1 MMDDAFSLQDSTI
14 AILGLGLMGGSLA
27 MALEGKCRD
36 LVGCDPEPEA
46 VEAAC
51 RLRIVREAATNP
63 ATILDHADVVI
74 LAAPV
79 PAILDILDTI
89 PSWITRPCILIDLG
103 SSKQRIVEAMARLPE
118 RFDPVGG
125 HPLCGKE
132 KLSLENAEGALYE
145 GALFLLTP
153 LERTGARAISAAR
166 QIAAAAGA
174 RPLLMGAAEHDRILA
189 FTSHMPYLL
198 SSALA
203 RAVPREC
210 SALVGPGFR
219 STSRLA
225 GTPSSMMLGVLQ
237 SNCQNVLTALH
248 QLQGALAEVELA
260 LATEDA
266 PRLERLL
273 NEARASYGELVQ

>member
-1 MMDDAFSLQDSTI
+1 MDDAFSLQDSTI

-27 MALEGKCRD
+27 MALERKCRD
-36 LVGCDPEPEA
+36 LVGCDPDLA
-46 VEAAC
+46 TVEAAC
-51 RLRIVREAATNP
+51 RRRVVSRAATDP
-63 ATILDHADVVI
+63 APIVAEADVVI
-74 LAAPV
+74 LAAPG
-79 PAILDILDTI
+79 PAILGLLDTI

-132 KLSLENAEGALYE
+132 KLSLENTDGALYQ
-145 GALFLLTP
+145 GAHFLLTP
-153 LERTGARAISAAR
+153 LERTTVRAMSAAR
-166 QIAAAAGA
+166 QISGAVGA
-174 RPLLMGAAEHDRILA
+174 RPLLMGAAQHDRILA

-210 SALVGPGFR
+210 SPLAGPGFR

-237 SNCQNVLTALH
+237 SNRQNVLTALH
-248 QLQGALAEVELA
+248 QLQCALAEFESA
-260 LATEDA
+260 LAADDDA
-266 PRLERLL
+266 PRLEQLL
-273 NEARASYGELVQ
+273 SEARARYGELVQ